1 MTLWYH
7 SQYLCS
13 FAGDDVW
20 FYRAVIP
27 TSSTQIEG
35 VSLYYYVHL
44 LFLRF
49 IFAVNWHCCVL
60 VILLLLIIISIVIII
75 IILLLFSCIVPAFT
89 ETFCRAEILYTA
101 YCVIYFYY
109 WLKTYHIKCRWWPN
123 IEWLQQVCLFV
134 IIALI
139 IQRWVVSMLRCV
151 IRFIASRKRVYREP

>member
-1 MTLWYH
+1 MWLQACDAVTSKPIPL
-7 SQYLCS
+7 QLCGRWCVVLS
-13 FAGDDVW
+13 SGN
-20 FYRAVIP
+20 
-27 TSSTQIEG
+27 SSTQIEG

-60 VILLLLIIISIVIII
+60 VILLLLIISSIVIII
-75 IILLLFSCIVPAFT
+75 IFLLLFSCIVPAFT

-123 IEWLQQVCLFV
+123 IEWLRQVCLFV
-134 IIALI
+134 IISLSLSNVE
-139 IQRWVVSMLRCV
+139 WFRCCD
-151 IRFIASRKRVYREP
+151 A